1 MSPSRSRHSLTM
13 AMAMAMGMACS
24 LIATSALANASS
36 ATRLPNVVVLGETAA
51 TPSEPTLE
59 SEAISD
65 GAAAD
70 LAEVLRSLSGVSAS
84 RMGGHGLEPS
94 IRGQSQGQINVRLDG
109 MELHGAC
116 PNRMDPPTAFA
127 QPASIDRVTV
137 QKGVQTLRNGPG
149 GSGGAILIER
159 RLPWDVNALDGRVA
173 LNASDNAEMW
183 QAATDVGGHSGRIAW
198 RLLASSEDRESYED
212 GEGTEVRSA
221 FRRDT
226 ASLLLGFAWSG
237 NQRTELSLDYSD
249 SRDVL
254 FAGAGMDAP
263 KDRLDAWKLA
273 HYADVGAASLRASAW
288 SAKVDHVM
296 DNFSLRPQTG
306 MFMRVPAAADTSGF
320 ELAAEFAVADWNLE
334 LGLQQATL
342 ERLAI
347 RSAGMNAGSLTMRN
361 ALLWPQAQLERRGLF
376 AEAQGPLS
384 AATRLSAGLRVD
396 RFDADAQR
404 AGERVNMNIA
414 APADFYRSYYGASA
428 TGFEDDGL
436 GAVLRLDHTL
446 SGHLQLFAGLSR
458 SVRAA
463 DSTERYI
470 ASTSGAGPMR
480 WIGNPQLANEVH
492 QQFDA
497 GLIWRTEAARYSVV
511 AYVDRVDDYIL
522 RDRARS
528 QPGLLLADGATVD
541 RNVDAELRGAEFEAV
556 WPLDSGLRIDAQ
568 LDYVRGKNR
577 SDGRALAQ
585 IAPLS
590 VALGVSKLIGV
601 GEFSARLRGADRQDR
616 VDASTATGSGLDARR
631 TPGWAVLDLG
641 WVLQRGAQRLRIGI
655 DNVFDRTYAEHLNR
669 ANQDPFNPT
678 PVQVNEPGRSLRLG
692 WEYRF

>member
-1 MSPSRSRHSLTM
+1 MPGSDMSSQRCHHRLAIAIASTL
-13 AMAMAMGMACS
+13 
-24 LIATSALANASS
+24 LATSALADAGS
-36 ATRLPNVVVLGETAA
+36 ATRLPNVVVLGDAPAA
-51 TPSEPTLE
+51 PSQPVLE
-59 SEAISD
+59 GEAVSD

-70 LAEVLRSLSGVSAS
+70 LAEVLRSISGVSAS

-127 QPASIDRVTV
+127 QPSSIDRVTV
-137 QKGVQTLRNGPG
+137 QKGVQSLRNGPG

-159 RLPWDVNALDGRVA
+159 RLPWDVAGLEGRIA
-173 LNASDNAEMW
+173 LNASDNAGMW
-183 QAATDVGGHSGRIAW
+183 QTAADVGGHSARVAW
-198 RLLASSEDRESYED
+198 RLLASSENRENYED
-212 GEGTEVRSA
+212 GDGAEVRSA
-221 FRRDT
+221 FERD
-226 ASLLLGFAWSG
+226 ALSLLLGFAWSDM
-237 NQRTELSLDYSD
+237 QRSELSLDYSD

-273 HYADVGAASLRASAW
+273 HYADIGAASLRASAW

-306 MFMRVPAAADTSGF
+306 MLMRVPATADTAGF
-320 ELAAEFAVADWNLE
+320 ELAAEFALADWNLE
-334 LGLQQATL
+334 VGLQQATL

-347 RSAGMNAGSLTMRN
+347 RSAGMNAGGLTMRN
-361 ALLWPQAQLERRGLF
+361 ALLWPQAELERRGVF
-376 AEAQGPLS
+376 VEAQGPLS
-384 AATRLSAGLRVD
+384 TATQLTAGLRVD
-396 RFDADAQR
+396 RFDADALR
-404 AGERVNMNIA
+404 AGERVNMSIA

-436 GAVLRLDHTL
+436 GALLRLDHAL
-446 SGHLQLFAGLSR
+446 NASMQLFAGLSR

-463 DSTERYI
+463 DSTERYV
-470 ASTSGAGPMR
+470 ASTSGAGPAR

-497 GLIWRTEAARYSVV
+497 GLIWRNETARYSVV

-522 RDRARS
+522 RDRARGQS
-528 QPGLLLADGATVD
+528 DLLLADGATVY
-541 RNVDAELRGAEFEAV
+541 RNIDAELRGAEFEAE
-556 WPLDSGLRIDAQ
+556 WTLDSGLRVDAQ
-568 LDYVRGKNR
+568 LDYVRGENR
-577 SDGRALAQ
+577 SDARALAQ

-590 VALGVSKLIGV
+590 FALGVHQSTSL
-601 GEFSARLRGADRQDR
+601 GEFSARLRGTDRQDR
-616 VDASTATGSGLDARR
+616 VDASTTTGSGLDARQ

-655 DNVFDRTYAEHLNR
+655 DNVFDRSYAEHLNR

>member
-1 MSPSRSRHSLTM
+1 MPRNRP
-13 AMAMAMGMACS
+13 
-24 LIATSALANASS
+24 SALGVLALAIAATWPFSFASADSGS
-36 ATRLPNVVVLGETAA
+36 ATRLPNVVVLGDAPEA
-51 TPSEPTLE
+51 PSQPVLE
-59 SEAISD
+59 GEAVSD

-70 LAEVLRSLSGVSAS
+70 LAEVLRSISGVSAS

-127 QPASIDRVTV
+127 QPSSIDRVTV
-137 QKGVQTLRNGPG
+137 QKGVQSLRNGPG

-159 RLPWDVNALDGRVA
+159 RLPWDVAGLEGRIA
-173 LNASDNAEMW
+173 LNASDNAGMW
-183 QAATDVGGHSGRIAW
+183 QTATDVGGRSARVAW
-198 RLLASSEDRESYED
+198 RLLASSENRENYED
-212 GEGTEVRSA
+212 GDGAEVRSA
-221 FRRDT
+221 FERD
-226 ASLLLGFAWSG
+226 ALSLLLGFAWSDM
-237 NQRTELSLDYSD
+237 QRSELSLDYSD

-306 MFMRVPAAADTSGF
+306 MFMRVPATADSTGF
-320 ELAAEFAVADWNLE
+320 ELAAEFALADWNLE
-334 LGLQQATL
+334 VGLQQATL

-361 ALLWPQAQLERRGLF
+361 ALLWPQAELERRGVF
-376 AEAQGPLS
+376 IEAQGPLS
-384 AATRLSAGLRVD
+384 AATQLTAGLRVD
-396 RFDADAQR
+396 RFDADALR
-404 AGERVNMNIA
+404 ASERVNMNIA
-414 APADFYRSYYGASA
+414 APADFYRSYYGAIA

-436 GAVLRLDHTL
+436 GALLRLDHAL
-446 SGHLQLFAGLSR
+446 NARMQLFAGLSR

-463 DSTERYI
+463 DSTERYV
-470 ASTSGAGPMR
+470 ASTSGAGPTR
-480 WIGNPQLANEVH
+480 WVGNPQLANEVH

-497 GLIWRTEAARYSVV
+497 GLIWRNETARYSVV

-522 RDRARS
+522 RDRARGQS
-528 QPGLLLADGATVD
+528 GLLLADGATVY
-541 RNVDAELRGAEFEAV
+541 RNVDADLRGAEFEAE
-556 WPLDSGLRIDAQ
+556 WTLDSGLRVEAQ
-568 LDYVRGKNR
+568 LDYVRGENR

-590 VALGVSKLIGV
+590 FALGVRQLTSV
-601 GEFSARLRGADRQDR
+601 GEFSARVRGADRQDR
-616 VDASTATGSGLDARR
+616 VDASTTTGSGVDARQ
-631 TPGWAVLDLG
+631 TPGWAVFDLG

-655 DNVFDRTYAEHLNR
+655 DNVFDRAYAEHLNR